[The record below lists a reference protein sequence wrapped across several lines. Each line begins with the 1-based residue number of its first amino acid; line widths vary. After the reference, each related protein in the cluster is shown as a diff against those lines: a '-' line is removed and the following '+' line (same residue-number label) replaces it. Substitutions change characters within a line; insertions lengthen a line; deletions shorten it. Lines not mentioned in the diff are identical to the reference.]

1 MSRHSRSPAPEEM
14 SSSET
19 CGVDIDDR
27 DGGSWRSGSPGARL
41 TLFQVP
47 RDRLPD
53 GLVGHSKVS
62 PDRGVAKPKLV
73 ENKDSRHD
81 TPVGRC

>member
-1 MSRHSRSPAPEEM
+1 MRRRRAASKSMTATEGSR
-14 SSSET
+14 
-19 CGVDIDDR
+19 
-27 DGGSWRSGSPGARL
+27 RSGSPGARL

-62 PDRGVAKPKLV
+62 PNRGVAKPKLV